1 MQKSRWILSRGI
13 RLGWIL
19 SAGSLALT
27 TLPALAVRAQA
38 PPPRP
43 GFHMA
48 EGGPPMFDFMGGKTV
63 AGQPY
68 SAQVTFKHNQTL
80 QDGNLVEQ
88 TNTAMV
94 YRDSQGRTR
103 IEETRP
109 TQSGN
114 SEQIVRITD
123 PAARVSY
130 VLDPVKKTAHRFTLP
145 PPRATNLQ
153 QPPRAGSN
161 PNVTTQSLGSQ
172 TIDGLLVQGT
182 QITRTIPAGQMG
194 NTAPI
199 QTVST
204 RWYSTDLSIDLSTS
218 TTDPLHGNSSTTLA
232 DLSRDEPASTLFQVP
247 SDYTV
252 VNAGPGTRNAGPRP
266 SFAPPLQ

>member
-1 MQKSRWILSRGI
+1 MQKSRQKTQRILMIGFV
-13 RLGWIL
+13 
-19 SAGSLALT
+19 ALM

-38 PPPRP
+38 PLPRP

-63 AGQPY
+63 TGQPY

-114 SEQIVRITD
+114 PEQIVRITD
-123 PAARVSY
+123 PTARVSY
-130 VLDPVKKTAHRFTLP
+130 LLDPVKKTAHRFMLP
-145 PPRATNLQ
+145 PPRATSFQ

-172 TIDGLLVQGT
+172 TMDGLLAQGT
-182 QITRTIPAGQMG
+182 QITRTIPVGQMG

-199 QTVST
+199 QTITT

-218 TTDPLHGNSSTTLA
+218 TKDPLHGNSSTMLA

-252 VNAGPGTRNAGPRP
+252 VNGGPGIRNAGPRP
-266 SFAPPLQ
+266 GFAPPQQ